1 MKKIKLILAVLLGLG
16 LISCGNSNV
25 DSKKEKDEGSLTTWT
40 VTLDLNYEG
49 GGTYKTFEVQRELNG
64 TNIKTQL
71 ENEIPTREEYKFD
84 GWYHDAYCKVEWVYI
99 RDRVLADTTL
109 YASWT
114 STALP
119 KTTINYVTD
128 ESFTYT
134 GDLLTTVN
142 QGSEVSFGIEVNE
155 GYEGIPVVKANNNEL
170 TEVDGLYT
178 FTAEESS
185 YRITVSGLTKTVVIP
200 DKDSIHIEFTLP
212 SGWTPIAE
220 NPRLYYWG
228 SETIS
233 DSIFSLGAT
242 TNMTSIDGATYYID
256 LDASITFD
264 GMIIIFDQG
273 SDVKKSL
280 DITENLPTSAGNYI
294 INVDWNAPWQE
305 YAKDDWRFVA
315 SISAM

>member
-1 MKKIKLILAVLLGLG
+1 MKKIKLILVALLGLG

-119 KTTINYVTD
+119 KSTINYVTD

-228 SETIS
+228 SETVS

-264 GMIIIFDQG
+264 GIIIIFDQG
-273 SDVKKSL
+273 SEVKQSYN
-280 DITENLPTSAGNYI
+280 ISENLPTSAGDYEI
-294 INVDWNAPWQE
+294 IV
-305 YAKDDWRFVA
+305 DDWGAWDPNEYGVWCFHARIA
-315 SISAM
+315 AK